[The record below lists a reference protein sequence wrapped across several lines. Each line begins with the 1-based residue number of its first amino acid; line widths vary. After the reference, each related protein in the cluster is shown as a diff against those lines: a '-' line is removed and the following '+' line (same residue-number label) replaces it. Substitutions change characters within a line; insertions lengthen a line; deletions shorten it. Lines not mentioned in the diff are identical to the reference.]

1 MDGMLGRVM
10 TVCMICCMALA
21 AASSAFAEAADA
33 ATSAMS
39 KQEEQRA
46 RSYFTNLELIN
57 QDGETVRFFDD
68 VLKDKVVVINF
79 IFTNCEGACPLIT
92 QKLTLVRDRME
103 GQIDEPLRFVSL
115 SLDPARD
122 TPAAMKEFARTH
134 HADHDGWVFLTGK
147 PENLE
152 SIIKRLGQFTDDI
165 EAHSTM
171 MLAGNVSA
179 AHWMKILP
187 HEQPPA
193 IAEKLRLLILDNETS

>member
-1 MDGMLGRVM
+1 MVATIRTMM
-10 TVCMICCMALA
+10 TTGMICWLALA
-21 AASSAFAEAADA
+21 AAPASLAQSADSATA
-33 ATSAMS
+33 ATAE
-39 KQEEQRA
+39 QEEERA
-46 RSYFTNLELIN
+46 RNYFTNLELIN

-92 QKLTLVRDRME
+92 HKLTLVRDRME
-103 GQIDEPLRFVSL
+103 GQIGNPLRFVSL

-122 TPAAMKEFARTH
+122 TPAALKEFAKTH

-152 SIIKRLGQFTDDI
+152 YIIKRLGQFTDDV

-193 IAEKLRLLILDNETS
+193 IAEKLQMLIGDNESS

>member
-1 MDGMLGRVM
+1 
-10 TVCMICCMALA
+10 MALA
-21 AASSAFAEAADA
+21 AVPSAVAESADL
-33 ATSAMS
+33 ATGTTPE
-39 KQEEQRA
+39 QEEERA

-92 QKLTLVRDRME
+92 HKLTLVRDRME
-103 GQIDEPLRFVSL
+103 GQIGAPLRFVSL
-115 SLDPARD
+115 SLDPTRD
-122 TPAAMKEFARTH
+122 TPAAMKAFAKTH

-152 SIIKRLGQFTDDI
+152 YIIKRLGQFTDDI

-171 MLAGNVSA
+171 MLAGNVRA

-193 IAEKLRLLILDNETS
+193 IAEKLQMLIGDNESS

>member
-10 TVCMICCMALA
+10 TACMICCMALA
-21 AASSAFAEAADA
+21 ATPSAFAESADSATAAA
-33 ATSAMS
+33 S
-39 KQEEQRA
+39 KQEEERA

-103 GQIDEPLRFVSL
+103 GQIGDPLRFVSL

-122 TPAAMKEFARTH
+122 TPAAMKEFAKTH

-152 SIIKRLGQFTDDI
+152 YIIKRLGQYTNDV

-193 IAEKLRLLILDNETS
+193 IAEKLRLLILDNEKS